1 MRAAVQIGVDDGQAK
16 FLRDYDGMSAPGAI
30 KLGWHYLVE
39 FLRDGRTPIRAI
51 SDEAVRQYLPFLY
64 GPGAIIELGAPSDY
78 YSCFAPAEQQYKI
91 TDYSDRAAF
100 KVDMT
105 DMPFD
110 DETVD
115 AFVSVFSLEHV
126 HNYQRALA
134 EVRRTLKKNGRFLLI
149 MPFLYYYHAAPD
161 DYVRLTRS
169 ALMAELSGYRFLAV
183 ESLGSRALFVAE
195 MYHEKAEMGHS
206 SSWLRRTVLRCM
218 ASIFVAYS
226 IWRAANEETYA
237 SAILVLCE
245 KA

>member
-1 MRAAVQIGVDDGQAK
+1 MQIGVAGGQAK
-16 FLRDYDGMSAPGAI
+16 FLHDCDGVSIPGAI
-30 KLGWHYLVE
+30 KLGWRYLIE
-39 FLRDGRTPIRAI
+39 FMRDGRTPIRAI

-78 YSCFAPAEQQYKI
+78 YRCFAPAGQRYKI
-91 TDYSDRAAF
+91 TDNSDLSAF
-100 KVDMT
+100 KVNMT
-105 DMPFD
+105 DMPFG
-110 DETVD
+110 DESVD

-126 HNYQRALA
+126 HNYQKALA
-134 EVRRTLKKNGRFLLI
+134 EVKRTLKRKGRFLLI

-161 DYVRLTRS
+161 DYVRLTKS

-195 MYHEKAEMGHS
+195 MYHEKAAMGHS

-226 IWRAANEETYA
+226 IWRTANEETYA

>member
-1 MRAAVQIGVDDGQAK
+1 MHIGVDEGQAK
-16 FLRDYDGMSAPGAI
+16 FLQDFDGMSAPGAI
-30 KLGWHYLVE
+30 KLGWRYLVE

-78 YSCFAPAEQQYKI
+78 YRCFAPAEQNYQI

-100 KVDMT
+100 KVNMT

-110 DETVD
+110 NETVD

-126 HNYQRALA
+126 QNYQRALA
-134 EVRRTLKKNGRFLLI
+134 EVRRTLKKRGRFLLI

-169 ALMAELSGYRFLAV
+169 ALLAELRGYRFLAV

-206 SSWLRRTVLRCM
+206 SSWLRRTVFRCM
-218 ASIFVAYS
+218 ASIFVASYV
-226 IWRAANEETYA
+226 WRAANEEIYA